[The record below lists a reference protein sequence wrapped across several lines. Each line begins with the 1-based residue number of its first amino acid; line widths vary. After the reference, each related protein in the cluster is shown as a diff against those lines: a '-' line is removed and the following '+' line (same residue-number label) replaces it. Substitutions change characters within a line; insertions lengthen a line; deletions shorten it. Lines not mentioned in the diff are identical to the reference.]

1 MSPFEIAVRKE
12 LRALWPAWTVA
23 AVSVGAVARLSNS
36 RDSELGWVVAFVGA
50 ATLAGQSIGH
60 EYTNGTL
67 PILLAQ
73 PVQRG
78 RLLLVKGVAAVPLI
92 VALLLVA
99 IAVLPATGN
108 RGPSA
113 WPVLALLSGLAAA
126 PWLTMV
132 CRGPLA
138 GVLFASSLTA
148 TAHIAAEVA
157 LFLRYG
163 SIDDRATEQAA
174 FRTAVLVTG
183 LALGTVVAAVAG
195 WRSFMR
201 LEAPSGP
208 ASGIDLDRWWPTR
221 GSAAA
226 LPPARSARRHPLWL
240 LALKELRLQQLT
252 LVVTPMVA
260 VGWVTVALLW
270 RSDPEASEI
279 LYAVGLVY
287 YGSLAVLI
295 GSLASAEE
303 RRLGTHEWQTL
314 LPLATWQQWSVK
326 LAIVL
331 SLALI
336 VSVGVPT
343 LLAVGEIGI
352 RAGHIGVIALMAVG
366 SLYISSLC
374 RSGLHALAWSV
385 PVLFVALSLLGSRLG
400 PMLFTN
406 ELVLAGALTAAG
418 TAAAWFGF
426 ENHRTTK
433 TAVSRVSWQA
443 FGIAAGP
450 LVAAIIGQWPR

>member
-1 MSPFEIAVRKE
+1 MSRFEVAIRKE

-23 AVSVGAVARLSNS
+23 AVSIGALTRWSNS
-36 RDSELGWVVAFVGA
+36 RDAELGWIVAFVGA
-50 ATLAGQSIGH
+50 LTLAGQSIGH
-60 EYTNGTL
+60 EYTYGTL

-73 PVQRG
+73 PVQRS
-78 RLLLVKGVAAVPLI
+78 RLLFAKAAAAVPLI
-92 VALLLVA
+92 VALVLVA
-99 IAVLPATGN
+99 LAVLPATDN

-113 WPVLALLSGLAAA
+113 WPVLALVSGLAAA

-138 GVLFASSLTA
+138 GVLFASSITA
-148 TAHIAAEVA
+148 LAHIAAEVA
-157 LFLRYG
+157 LLLRYG
-163 SIDDRATEQAA
+163 SIDDRGSEQSA
-174 FRTAVLVTG
+174 FRAAVLVTG
-183 LALGTVVAAVAG
+183 LSGSALIAAIAG
-195 WRSFMR
+195 WRLFMR
-201 LEAPSGP
+201 LEVTSGP
-208 ASGIDLDRWWPTR
+208 APGIDLGRWWPTR
-221 GSAAA
+221 PTADA
-226 LPPARSARRHPLWL
+226 LSPTMPAQHHPLWL

-252 LVVTPMVA
+252 LVVTPLFA
-260 VGWVTVALLW
+260 VGWVALVMMW
-270 RSDPEASEI
+270 RSDPEAREI
-279 LYAVGLVY
+279 LNAVGFVY

-303 RRLGTHEWQTL
+303 RQLGTHEWQTL
-314 LPLATWQQWSVK
+314 LPLAMWQQWAVK

-336 VSVGVPT
+336 ISVGVPT
-343 LLAVGEIGI
+343 LLAAGAVGI
-352 RAGHIGVIALMAVG
+352 RAWHIGVIALMAVG

-406 ELVLAGALTAAG
+406 EWLLAGALTAAG

-426 ENHRTTK
+426 ENHRTTTP
-433 TAVSRVSWQA
+433 TARRVSWQA
-443 FGIAAGP
+443 LVMAAGP
-450 LVAAIIGQWPR
+450 LIAAIIAQWPR